1 MVKYIKRHKN
11 VKVFTLTEVMIA
23 VVVLVIG
30 VSSMSA
36 YRFIAAH
43 GVRLNAI
50 RLKNEVVS
58 MLAAEA
64 GYEKAIFWMSQQS
77 VML

>member
-1 MVKYIKRHKN
+1 
-11 VKVFTLTEVMIA
+11 
-23 VVVLVIG
+23 
-30 VSSMSA
+30 MSA